1 MRWFVIVN
9 PLAGGGSAGK
19 AWNGVSFM
27 LEETGIGFSAG
38 FTDSPG
44 TTRALA
50 AEAIAAGYDGIAV
63 YGGDGTASDAAS
75 IISGNLDVAL
85 AILPAGSG
93 NDWARSLG
101 YPSPSPLSAAQ
112 AMKEESF
119 RVTDTGRAEWKGSSR
134 FFLNSSGIG
143 FDALV
148 LKRAVAMRR
157 VIPLNRACYAA
168 SLLFSALVPPVWKG
182 EFSCCGRPFHTGE
195 YLTFTAGVGAFSG
208 GGMMLA
214 PSALPWDG
222 MIDGLC
228 LSPMGL
234 FSILRNFGRIFSGT
248 LGETRWARGARG
260 ERIAVRRTEGRRL
273 LLELDGEPVDIG
285 DSNLVEFVSV
295 PGSLRV
301 AVPVS

>member
-1 MRWFVIVN
+1 MRWLVIVN

-19 AWNGVSFM
+19 HWKGVSRM
-27 LEETGIGFSAG
+27 LEDTGVRFSAR

-44 TTRALA
+44 TTRTLA
-50 AEAIAAGYDGIAV
+50 SEAIASGFQGIAV
-63 YGGDGTASDAAS
+63 YGGDGTVSDAAS
-75 IISGNLDVAL
+75 VIAGNLDIAL
-85 AILPAGSG
+85 SILPAGSG

-101 YPSPSPLSAAQ
+101 YPRPSPLCSAK

-134 FFLNSSGIG
+134 FFLNSSGMG

-148 LKRAVAMRR
+148 LRRAVAMRR
-157 VIPLNRACYAA
+157 VIPLNRTCYAV
-168 SLLFSALVPPVWKG
+168 SLLFSALVPPLWSG
-182 EFSCCGRPFHTGE
+182 EFSCDGGVFHDGN

-214 PSALPWDG
+214 PSALPWNG
-222 MIDGLC
+222 MLDGLC
-228 LSPMGL
+228 LAPLGF
-234 FSILRNFGRIFSGT
+234 FSILGNFGRIFAGT
-248 LGETRWARGARG
+248 LGETRWARASRG
-260 ERIAVRRTEGRRL
+260 ERITVRRKGGRPL

-285 DSNLVEFVSV
+285 NSDQVEFVSV
-295 PGSLRV
+295 PGSLRA